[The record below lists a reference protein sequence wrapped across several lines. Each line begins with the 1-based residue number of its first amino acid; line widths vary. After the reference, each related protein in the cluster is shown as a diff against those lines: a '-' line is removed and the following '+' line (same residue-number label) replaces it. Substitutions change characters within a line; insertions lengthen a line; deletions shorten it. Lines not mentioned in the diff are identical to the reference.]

1 MSLLLYRV
9 GGCSLK
15 ENWCKSWGGYGKF
28 HTFQFG
34 LANGVERVKG
44 EGGDMVDFCLE
55 KILYNSINGDLNW
68 WTFLDAVVRI
78 IEDQLYFYLL
88 LPTYFTKRCNCNFF
102 SDPNTIPPLAS
113 HSYYTGGMHTTNT
126 FQNVLIMK
134 NSTGSHLYSKFRLS
148 LAQSGFRIGYW
159 KKLTYYITSYH
170 YPTFG
175 L

>member
-1 MSLLLYRV
+1 MQKLRRIWKVPHFPIWSCKWCRKSKRRGRWYGRFLFRKNIIQFHQWE
-9 GGCSLK
+9 LK
-15 ENWCKSWGGYGKF
+15 LVNF
-28 HTFQFG
+28 
-34 LANGVERVKG
+34 
-44 EGGDMVDFCLE
+44 
-55 KILYNSINGDLNW
+55 
-68 WTFLDAVVRI
+68 FLDAVVPI

-88 LPTYFTKRCNCNFF
+88 LPTYFTKLCNCNFF
-102 SDPNTIPPLAS
+102 SDPTTIPPLAS